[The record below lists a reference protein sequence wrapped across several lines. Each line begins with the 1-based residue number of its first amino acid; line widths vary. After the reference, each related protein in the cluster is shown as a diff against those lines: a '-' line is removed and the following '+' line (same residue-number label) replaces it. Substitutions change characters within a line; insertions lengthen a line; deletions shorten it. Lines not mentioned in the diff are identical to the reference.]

1 MLPAAYKTLAIL
13 FSYTIYIV
21 LWSLVMG
28 QVDFLFIIKLTLS
41 QKSLMSEFRSYIRI
55 LSRDSRFSFLVREWQ
70 WWSVTIGVCWNTTL
84 PHSVMSSL
92 PCYIFSSLFIRVLNE
107 FSPAELFTSSICDTS
122 DVNLPPTSCL
132 DLG

>member
-1 MLPAAYKTLAIL
+1 MLLAAYKTLAIL

-55 LSRDSRFSFLVREWQ
+55 LSRDSRFSFLVRE
-70 WWSVTIGVCWNTTL
+70 
-84 PHSVMSSL
+84 
-92 PCYIFSSLFIRVLNE
+92 
-107 FSPAELFTSSICDTS
+107 
-122 DVNLPPTSCL
+122 
-132 DLG
+132 